1 MPELPEVE
9 TIKRQLNEKLIG
21 LKITDFWWDT
31 PKMVRGR
38 KEEIVG
44 AKIRQI
50 RRRAKLLEIDL
61 SNGRTILIHLKLT
74 GQLIYQSPHPS
85 ASRRTSYQGNP
96 LPPLKKPIP
105 NSSTHIIFH
114 FDNGGTLYFNDL
126 RKFGFVKIL
135 TTQDVEH
142 TRILNE
148 FGPEPLDPD
157 FKLEDFAQR
166 LKRRKNSKIKQLLL
180 DQKFIAGVGN
190 VYANEALFRARINPQ
205 KRAGELTEA
214 EIARLLHDIK
224 SVLHVGVLSG
234 GASEATYVNLFG
246 EEGRFME
253 YAKIYGKKG
262 QKCPECAELIERIS
276 LGGRGT
282 FYCPTCQIL

>member
-9 TIKRQLNEKLIG
+9 TIKRQLNEKLVG
-21 LKITDFWWDT
+21 LKITDFWSDT
-31 PKMVRGR
+31 PKMVKGR
-38 KEEIVG
+38 REELLG
-44 AKIRQI
+44 AKIKEI

-61 SNGRTILIHLKLT
+61 DNVRTLLIHLKLT
-74 GQLIYQSPHPS
+74 GQLLYQDPHSPKH
-85 ASRRTSYQGNP
+85 SYKGKP

-105 NSSTHIIFH
+105 NSSTHVIFH

-135 TTQDVEH
+135 PTQDVEH

-157 FKLEDFAQR
+157 FKVEDFAQR
-166 LKRRKNSKIKQLLL
+166 LRRRKNTKIKQLLL

-190 VYANEALFRARINPQ
+190 IYANEALFRAKINPQ
-205 KRAGELTEA
+205 KRAGELSEA
-214 EIARLLHDIK
+214 EIVRLLHDIK

-234 GASEATYVNLFG
+234 GASDQTYVNLFG
-246 EEGRFME
+246 EEGKFMD

-262 QKCPECAELIERIS
+262 QKCPECSGKIERIS

-282 FYCPTCQIL
+282 FYCPACQR